1 MILQCTA
8 GDQILYCPSGVGLLI
23 QQHPSVYLLPTPGE
37 RCHSKVPL
45 KVFYLLPFYFIVFPL
60 SNWAET
66 GISIEI
72 PTFLRHRG
80 KSLSDPQATL

>member
-45 KVFYLLPFYFIVFPL
+45 KVFNFFLSTLSFFRFPIGLKLESLLRFPP
-60 SNWAET
+60 S
-66 GISIEI
+66 
-72 PTFLRHRG
+72 
-80 KSLSDPQATL
+80 